1 LAVKTRARVRTLA
14 QWVNH
19 VKMAEAA
26 VLHSVM
32 RQLLRQVSVQHSLKN
47 QETREPIVTHA
58 HQQVALATARCAEVA
73 KTRVA
78 IGRLRV
84 APTAS
89 HVMVPLVLQL
99 VLSVTAILVRHVMTV
114 LHAVTSVRVM
124 IVRLA
129 HLMATVLLVVILD
142 LIVRLV
148 LSVTAILVRHVTTV
162 LHAVT
167 SVRVMIVRLAL
178 SMATVLLVVILD
190 LIVRLVHST
199 AILVR
204 RVVTLVQTVRRV
216 RLVPTV
222 MVAAQTA

>member
-26 VLHSVM
+26 VLHNVM

-47 QETREPIVTHA
+47 QETREPRVTHA

-99 VLSVTAILVRHVMTV
+99 VLLVTAILVRHVTTV
-114 LHAVTSVRVM
+114 LLAVTSVRVM
-124 IVRLA
+124 TVRLVMTA
-129 HLMATVLLVVILD
+129 LLVVILD

-148 LSVTAILVRHVTTV
+148 LSTAILVRHV
-162 LHAVT
+162 
-167 SVRVMIVRLAL
+167 
-178 SMATVLLVVILD
+178 
-190 LIVRLVHST
+190 
-199 AILVR
+199 
-204 RVVTLVQTVRRV
+204 VTLVQTARRV

-222 MVAAQTA
+222 MAAAQTA